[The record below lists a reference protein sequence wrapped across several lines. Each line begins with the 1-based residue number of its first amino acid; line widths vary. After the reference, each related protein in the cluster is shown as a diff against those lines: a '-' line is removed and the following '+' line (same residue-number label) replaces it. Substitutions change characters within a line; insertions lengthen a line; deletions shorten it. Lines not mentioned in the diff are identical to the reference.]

1 MLTHPGFD
9 PIAIHL
15 GSGGIHWYGL
25 MYLIGFFG
33 GLWLGQYQV
42 KRLKN
47 IDAHAPWRA
56 TDPDDMLFYIALGVV
71 LGGRLGYVVFYQLS
85 YYLLHPVE
93 IFAIWQ
99 GGMSFHGG
107 FIGVMVAMVLF
118 ARKRGLVWLQ
128 LMDFVAPLVP
138 IGLGA
143 GRLGNFINAELWG
156 RPTDANW
163 GMVFS
168 NVDMLA
174 RHPSQLYEF
183 ALEGVL
189 LFLLL
194 WTFAAKKR
202 PIGAVSA
209 MFLLGYG
216 GFRFLV
222 EYTREPDQF
231 LGLLSM
237 GLSMGQWLCLP
248 MLLVGV
254 LMMRWAYRTPIVQL

>member
-1 MLTHPGFD
+1 MFIHPGFD

-25 MYLIGFFG
+25 MYLVGFFG
-33 GLWLGQYQV
+33 GMWLGQYQV
-42 KRLKN
+42 KRLLQINPKS
-47 IDAHAPWRA
+47 PWRI
-56 TDPDDMLFYIALGVV
+56 TDPEDMLFYIALGVV
-71 LGGRLGYVVFYQLS
+71 LGGRFGYVLFYQWT
-85 YYLLHPVE
+85 YYASHPLE
-93 IFAIWQ
+93 ILAVWQ

-107 FIGVMVAMVLF
+107 FIGVMLAMVLF
-118 ARKRGLVWLQ
+118 ARKRNVAWLQ

-156 RPTDANW
+156 RPTHADW
-163 GMVFS
+163 GMVFPK
-168 NVDMLA
+168 VDLLA

-189 LFLLL
+189 LWLVL
-194 WTFAAKKR
+194 WTFAGKQR

-209 MFLLGYG
+209 LFLLGYG
-216 GFRFLV
+216 SVRFLV

-237 GLSMGQWLCLP
+237 GLSMGQWLSVP
-248 MLLVGV
+248 MLLIGAG
-254 LMMRWAYRTPIVQL
+254 MMVWVYRKPMA

>member
-1 MLTHPGFD
+1 MFTHPGFD

-25 MYLIGFFG
+25 MYLVGFFG
-33 GLWLGQYQV
+33 GVWLGQYQV
-42 KRLKN
+42 KRLLRL
-47 IDAHAPWRA
+47 DANSPWRA

-71 LGGRLGYVVFYQLS
+71 LGGRLGYVLFYQWA
-85 YYLLHPVE
+85 YYFSHPFE
-93 IFAIWQ
+93 IFAVWQ

-107 FIGVMVAMVLF
+107 FIGVMLAMVLF
-118 ARKRGLVWLQ
+118 ARKRGVMWLQ

-156 RPTDANW
+156 RPTHADW
-163 GMVFS
+163 GMVFP

-189 LFLLL
+189 LWLVL
-194 WTFAAKKR
+194 WTFAGKQR

-209 MFLLGYG
+209 LFLLGYG
-216 GFRFLV
+216 SMRFLV

-237 GLSMGQWLCLP
+237 GLSMGQWLCVP
-248 MLLVGV
+248 MLLVGAG
-254 LMMRWAYRTPIVQL
+254 MMAWVYRKPMA